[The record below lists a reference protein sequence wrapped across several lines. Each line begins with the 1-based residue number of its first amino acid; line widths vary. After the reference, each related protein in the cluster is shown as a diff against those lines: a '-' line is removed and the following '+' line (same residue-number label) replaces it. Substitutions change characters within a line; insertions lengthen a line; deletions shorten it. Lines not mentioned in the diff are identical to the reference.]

1 MNNKEQKVE
10 TSTEAAIVGN
20 TVLAAV
26 KSLYEP
32 NGLQLNKQGLEASKM
47 FETAIERVYVYWL
60 DRGYSPSEIREML
73 FTQVFHTSTFVNA
86 MRS

>member
-1 MNNKEQKVE
+1 MKTNVENNQP
-10 TSTEAAIVGN
+10 SRNDGN

-32 NGLQLNKQGLEASKM
+32 NGLQLNKQGLQASKM
-47 FETAIERVYVYWL
+47 FETAIEQVYVYWL
-60 DRGYSPSEIREML
+60 DRGYSPPEIREML

>member
-1 MNNKEQKVE
+1 METNVENKQ
-10 TSTEAAIVGN
+10 SSRNDGN

-73 FTQVFHTSTFVNA
+73 FSQVFTTSTFVNA

>member
-1 MNNKEQKVE
+1 MNTEIQNT
-10 TSTEAAIVGN
+10 TSSRNDGN

-73 FTQVFHTSTFVNA
+73 FSQVFTTSTFVNA

>member
-1 MNNKEQKVE
+1 METNVENKQ
-10 TSTEAAIVGN
+10 SIRNDGN

-73 FTQVFHTSTFVNA
+73 FSQVLTTSTFVNA

>member
-1 MNNKEQKVE
+1 MNFKQMNDKKEKLE
-10 TSTEAAIVGN
+10 ASTALG
-20 TVLAAV
+20 V
-26 KSLYEP
+26 KTFYKP
-32 NGLQLNKQGLEASKM
+32 NGLQLNKEGLEASKM
-47 FETAIERVYVYWL
+47 FETAIERAYIYWL

>member
-1 MNNKEQKVE
+1 METNVENKQ
-10 TSTEAAIVGN
+10 SIRNDGN

-73 FTQVFHTSTFVNA
+73 FSQVSTTSTFVNA